1 MAEEARFGEERKVNG
16 NAMARADYATRL
28 LTFSVMLRR
37 SGVVRC
43 GSKGSQL
50 VLAVKIIISAV
61 YVTEL
66 SVGERTFLFPRHHPC
81 LLEIKGS
88 QSPTLN

>member
-61 YVTEL
+61 YVTEY
-66 SVGERTFLFPRHHPC
+66 SVG
-81 LLEIKGS
+81 
-88 QSPTLN
+88 